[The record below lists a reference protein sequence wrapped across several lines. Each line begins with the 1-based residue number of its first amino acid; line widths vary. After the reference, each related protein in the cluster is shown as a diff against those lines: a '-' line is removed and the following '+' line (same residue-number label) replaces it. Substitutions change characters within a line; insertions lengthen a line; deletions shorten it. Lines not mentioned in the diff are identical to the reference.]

1 MTPRPAVSR
10 RIVLATR
17 NPAKVRELASMMR
30 VPTVRWASLDAYP
43 PRRPMREDQ
52 MTFRDNAVKKALAV
66 ARHTRAWALAYDSG
80 LVVSS
85 LSGEPGIRS
94 ARYAGRH
101 GDDHANNR
109 KLLRRLA
116 GKPAKDRRAAFHCVL
131 VLAAPEGVVAVIEGV
146 WRGRIATE
154 GRGRRGFGYDPIFW
168 LPSLRRTSAEL
179 SPSMKNRLSHRGRAA
194 ARMRQVLRR
203 LTARASVAAGQ
214 GAGSGR
220 RARSATA
227 APRG

>member
-1 MTPRPAVSR
+1 
-10 RIVLATR
+10 
-17 NPAKVRELASMMR
+17 
-30 VPTVRWASLDAYP
+30 
-43 PRRPMREDQ
+43 MREDQ

-66 ARHTRAWALAYDSG
+66 ARHTQAWALADDSG
-80 LVVSS
+80 LVVAS
-85 LSGEPGIRS
+85 LHGEPGIRS

-101 GDDHANNR
+101 GDDEANNR
-109 KLLRRLA
+109 KLLGRLA
-116 GKPAKDRRAAFHCVL
+116 GKAAKDRRAVFYCVL
-131 VLAAPEGVVAVIEGV
+131 ALAAPEGVMAVTEGV
-146 WRGRIATE
+146 WHGRIATE
-154 GRGRRGFGYDPIFW
+154 ARGRRGFGYDPIFW

-179 SPSMKNRLSHRGRAA
+179 PPSTKNRLSHRGRAA

-220 RARSATA
+220 TARPATA